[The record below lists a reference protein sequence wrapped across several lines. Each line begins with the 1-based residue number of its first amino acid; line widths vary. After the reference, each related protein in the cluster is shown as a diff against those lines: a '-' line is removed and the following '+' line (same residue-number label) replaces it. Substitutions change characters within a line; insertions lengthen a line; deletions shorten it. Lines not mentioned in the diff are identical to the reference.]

1 MATAP
6 AGETVDVDLPRIAI
20 YTTWANTEKVGWV
33 RLAFDRWEVPFDLI
47 HKDHVKSGANLR
59 SKYDVIV
66 VPHQTQGGKALV
78 FEQPKL
84 SKPLPYKKNDKF
96 KSMGMY
102 AETDDVRGGMG
113 IEGVAEFEK
122 FVNDGGLL
130 MTFGVSS
137 FFPAEFGLAR
147 GVDAQRPTG
156 TWYAPGPYVQSEI
169 MQAEHPVAYGYT
181 GKTLP
186 VRWADGPILQAGV
199 NPEFAAFVGS
209 TPDRTSVIARFQG
222 GDAGVLSGLMRGA
235 DQIRNRPMVVDAP
248 AGKGRILFFANN
260 PIYRW
265 QTFGEHGMVFNALL
279 FHNDFPAP
287 TAKTETTAPQ
297 Q

>member
-1 MATAP
+1 
-6 AGETVDVDLPRIAI
+6 
-20 YTTWANTEKVGWV
+20 
-33 RLAFDRWEVPFDLI
+33 
-47 HKDHVKSGANLR
+47 
-59 SKYDVIV
+59 
-66 VPHQTQGGKALV
+66 
-78 FEQPKL
+78 
-84 SKPLPYKKNDKF
+84 
-96 KSMGMY
+96 
-102 AETDDVRGGMG
+102 
-113 IEGVAEFEK
+113 
-122 FVNDGGLL
+122 
-130 MTFGVSS
+130 MTFGVAS

-156 TWYAPGPYVQSEI
+156 NWYAPGPYVQSEI
-169 MQAEHPVAYGYT
+169 LRADHPVVFGYT

-248 AGKGRILFFANN
+248 AGKGRILMFANN

-265 QTFGEHGMVFNALL
+265 QTFGEHGHGLQRVAVPQRLSRATPRDTPDDRRSSSRTRRRRARGLSLTASNHEQPVVRRMQELDAVLHQDGVVFDRDSELL
-279 FHNDFPAP
+279 AAP
-287 TAKTETTAPQ
+287 LGDRACRRRTRTRTCAAGAA
-297 Q
+297 